1 MCYVARIQRAV
12 AVIAVALALVVFL
25 AFGALVQ
32 SEDDPPPEQFV
43 VYEEVCKLADDYGEC
58 VESWSKQEACYAAK
72 KSGGTEDVC

>member
-1 MCYVARIQRAV
+1 MSTALRSQRAL
-12 AVIAVALALVVFL
+12 ALIAVALALVAVF

-43 VYEEVCKLADDYGEC
+43 VYEEVCKQVDDYDEC
-58 VESWSKQEACYAAK
+58 VKSWSEQEACYAAR